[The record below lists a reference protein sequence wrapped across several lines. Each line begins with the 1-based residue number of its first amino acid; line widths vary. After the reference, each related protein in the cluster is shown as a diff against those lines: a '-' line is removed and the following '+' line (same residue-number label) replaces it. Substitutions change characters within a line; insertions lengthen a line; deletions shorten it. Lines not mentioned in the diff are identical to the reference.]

1 MSPNPVEAPSGECT
15 IGVVIDLPEPHYTA
29 LRTLRWAS
37 GDPLAGPV
45 PPHITLLPPTRID
58 IGELGLVER
67 HLTDVASRH
76 APFEI
81 HLSGPGTFRPVSQVV
96 FVQVAAGL
104 AQCEQLEAEVRSG
117 PLYGKTRFP
126 YHPHVT
132 VAHDVADSALDAAY
146 ESLRGYD
153 GRFTVSDLTMFEQ
166 DSHGVWHARQEF
178 ELGGRSHGRH
188 QGATGG

>member
-1 MSPNPVEAPSGECT
+1 MSPHRT
-15 IGVVIDLPEPHYTA
+15 IGVAIDLPEPHYTA

-45 PPHITLLPPTRID
+45 PPHITLLPPTRVAGAD
-58 IGELGLVER
+58 LDRVEE
-67 HLTDVASRH
+67 HLAGVAAQH
-76 APFEI
+76 QPFEV

-117 PLYGKTRFP
+117 PLHVTTRFP

-146 ESLRGYD
+146 DSLRGYD
-153 GRFTVSDLTMFEQ
+153 GRFTVRELTMFEQ
-166 DSHGVWHARQEF
+166 DDSGVWHAREEF
-178 ELGGRSHGRH
+178 ELGRRSDGRH
-188 QGATGG
+188 QGAAEG